1 LPGTQ
6 SVHAVAPSVAIALP
20 VEHESQ
26 LPCPIE
32 SWNLPTSQSEQSA
45 APAALDLPCSQS
57 VQPVDAVDVAC
68 LPEAHVSQ
76 LVAPLASA
84 AVPAAQSSHAL

>member
-1 LPGTQ
+1 M
-6 SVHAVAPSVAIALP
+6 HAVAPSVAIALP

-26 LPCPIE
+26 LPCPVE
-32 SWNLPTSQSEQSA
+32 SWNLPTSHSEQSA

-76 LVAPLASA
+76 LVAPSASD